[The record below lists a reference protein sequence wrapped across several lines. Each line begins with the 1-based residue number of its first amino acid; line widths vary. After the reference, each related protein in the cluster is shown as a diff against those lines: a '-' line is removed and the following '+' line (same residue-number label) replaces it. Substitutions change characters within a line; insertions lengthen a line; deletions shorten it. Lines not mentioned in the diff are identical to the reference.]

1 MKIKVPPHSSAPQ
14 GQTIVIREQR
24 EGCFLQTLNLGCAIV
39 IGIVLLVVGVLFFA
53 VVRPGYVKARAEAQH
68 AASSSGKGL
77 QPAAAPSASAPTA
90 APVASPKNEPAKPT
104 AAPVATPKASPVVAP
119 ATPPPTPPKSPLAK
133 WEVFKK
139 VDEMTDATTYLF
151 TLDGERVDINDFVSY
166 TPKLVIRITP
176 QSVLCGVPKYSQ
188 NVAIMIETEGF
199 HREVQEVTIRVDS
212 LEPVTGNL
220 QTSTS
225 RSAVFL
231 PKSAL
236 KSLDGSKRLALRFT
250 TTLGDV
256 RTLKF
261 NLEGFKLDDLETELI
276 KRVRADRPKG
286 VEIAP

>member
-1 MKIKVPPHSSAPQ
+1 MPSTRTNAQTPRIVVVQEKQ
-14 GQTIVIREQR
+14 GTGCLPVII
-24 EGCFLQTLNLGCAIV
+24 GVVLILLAIILLYVIFV
-39 IGIVLLVVGVLFFA
+39 IGGCSLALS
-53 VVRPGYVKARAEAQH
+53 RYAQEER
-68 AASSSGKGL
+68 GKVA
-77 QPAAAPSASAPTA
+77 QSSAPTA

-104 AAPVATPKASPVVAP
+104 AVPVATPQASPVVAP
-119 ATPPPTPPKSPLAK
+119 ATPHPTPPKSPLAR

-188 NVAIMIETEGF
+188 DVAIMIETEGF

-225 RSAVFL
+225 RRAVFL
-231 PKSAL
+231 PEGAL

-250 TTLGDV
+250 TTLGAV

-276 KRVRADRPKG
+276 KRVRVDRPKG

>member
-1 MKIKVPPHSSAPQ
+1 MKIKVPPRRGYIQQP
-14 GQTIVIREQR
+14 QTIIVKERG
-24 EGCFLQTLNLGCAIV
+24 EGCFLQTLNIGCAIV
-39 IGIVLLVVGVLFFA
+39 FLVIAAIVAFA
-53 VVRPGYVKARAEAQH
+53 VFIWYEAQPETQ
-68 AASSSGKGL
+68 SSRAT
-77 QPAAAPSASAPTA
+77 PAPSPVA

-104 AAPVATPKASPVVAP
+104 AVPVATPQASPVVAP
-119 ATPPPTPPKSPLAK
+119 ATPPPAPPKSPLAR

-231 PKSAL
+231 PESAL

-250 TTLGDV
+250 TTLGAV

-261 NLEGFKLDDLETELI
+261 NLDGFKLDDLETELI